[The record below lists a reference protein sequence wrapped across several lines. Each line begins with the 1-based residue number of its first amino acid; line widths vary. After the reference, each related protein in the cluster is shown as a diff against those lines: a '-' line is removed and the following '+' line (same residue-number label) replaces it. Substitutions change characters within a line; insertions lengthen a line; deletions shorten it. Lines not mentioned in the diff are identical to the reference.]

1 MPAQRGRLPQRWCSE
16 MAIPISPNEMEK
28 WIEQEISEQPH
39 IGFRKALMDIVL
51 EARSPFDPR
60 ARRKPKAAFVLGTAL
75 IVAAA
80 VCFCY
85 FNIGS

>member
-1 MPAQRGRLPQRWCSE
+1 

>member
-1 MPAQRGRLPQRWCSE
+1 MQ
-16 MAIPISPNEMEK
+16 K
-28 WIEQEISEQPH
+28 WIEQEIAEQPH
-39 IGFRKALMDIVL
+39 IGLRKALMDIVL

-60 ARRKPKAAFVLGTAL
+60 ARRKPKTAFLLGTAL

-85 FNIGS
+85 FNTGS